1 MSPNRN
7 ILLSI
12 LFTFTLSL
20 TGYLA
25 SAQTKYKGFLES
37 GYGAFIG
44 EKSGSEWQVGTSHGL
59 LFNHLY
65 IGAGL
70 GFSFYSVNNPDYD
83 PDCVL
88 PKGHDGM
95 GVFTGMKRFSGVS
108 VPVFIN
114 VKGLWENRKISPAFD
129 LKGGVTAGF
138 VTGILGEAG
147 AGCRF
152 GLSSKTAFL
161 LNAFYKYAYEPN
173 NMVTDDSRY
182 TQGAFS
188 CIGLKLTFEF

>member
-25 SAQTKYKGFLES
+25 SAQTKYRGFIES

-59 LFNHLY
+59 LFNHLF

-95 GVFTGMKRFSGVS
+95 GVFTGIKRFSGVS
-108 VPVFIN
+108 VPVFLN
-114 VKGLWENRKISPAFD
+114 SVR
-129 LKGGVTAGF
+129 
-138 VTGILGEAG
+138 TG
-147 AGCRF
+147 RF
-152 GLSSKTAFL
+152 PRL
-161 LNAFYKYAYEPN
+161 L
-173 NMVTDDSRY
+173 
-182 TQGAFS
+182 
-188 CIGLKLTFEF
+188 I

>member
-12 LFTFTLSL
+12 LFTYTLSL

-25 SAQTKYKGFLES
+25 SAQTKYRGFIES

-59 LFNHLY
+59 LFNHLF

-95 GVFTGMKRFSGVS
+95 GVFTGIKRFSGVS
-108 VPVFIN
+108 VPVFLN

-138 VTGILGEAG
+138 ITGLFGEAG

-152 GLSSKTAFL
+152 GLRSKTAIL
-161 LNAFYKYAYEPN
+161 LNALYKYAYEPN

-182 TQGAFS
+182 TQGSFS
-188 CIGLKLTFEF
+188 CIGLKLAFEF